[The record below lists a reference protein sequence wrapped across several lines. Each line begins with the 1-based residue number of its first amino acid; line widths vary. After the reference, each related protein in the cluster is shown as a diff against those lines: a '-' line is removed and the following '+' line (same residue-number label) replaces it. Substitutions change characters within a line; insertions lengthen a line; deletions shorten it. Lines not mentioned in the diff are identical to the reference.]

1 MTPSATDGRN
11 CVPSAELGEH
21 GSEPPGVGFYIVLTD
36 IFEGPDANM
45 LPDRWSYR
53 LLAAAR
59 KTATPADEIIG
70 KFLLVARRY
79 AERRWSLTERV
90 FAHLDAAN
98 AFGYVVHEIRFA
110 ELPIIDAVE
119 PTVALQANGLG
130 DRRAQFLLQQFLI
143 HRPAGGAAAD
153 HTCQFLG
160 SRQCPSMRRSNLL
173 DPHVGRSPHVL
184 IDGATMRHRGHKSIV
199 PRVQPPVCQI
209 ASRGK
214 RT

>member
-1 MTPSATDGRN
+1 
-11 CVPSAELGEH
+11 
-21 GSEPPGVGFYIVLTD
+21 
-36 IFEGPDANM
+36 M

-119 PTVALQANGLG
+119 PTVALRRTASATAALNFCSSNSSSTAPPAARRRIIPVSSS
-130 DRRAQFLLQQFLI
+130 DRGNAPACVVRICLI
-143 HRPAGGAAAD
+143 PMSAA
-153 HTCQFLG
+153 
-160 SRQCPSMRRSNLL
+160 
-173 DPHVGRSPHVL
+173 VL
-184 IDGATMRHRGHKSIV
+184 TF
-199 PRVQPPVCQI
+199 
-209 ASRGK
+209 
-214 RT
+214 